1 MKMKKILICMTVGVM
16 PVLCSCSLG
25 ERDVDLNPI
34 QYGSASFELGADA
47 KFESSTRALSESDY
61 KQLANYDVKLV
72 NTSNENV
79 LLECKYSEIGDNLPK
94 KLEVGSYRVEATY
107 GKEHA
112 FSREEFLMEGSTVF
126 SIKAN
131 QEEEVTVDCS
141 PTCGKLSVAFDEQMA
156 TYFSDYSVTYSGTE
170 AMGSSTCTWAKD
182 DSEPWYVALKEGGE
196 TINYSIN
203 VTTKDEYL
211 SSNNGVTSKEST
223 ITGTISLNRNK
234 AHKLTITPNYTP
246 TTEGGMTLVITIDD
260 STNDKNIE
268 WQVPVTWI

>member
-1 MKMKKILICMTVGVM
+1 MKKILICMTVGVM
-16 PVLCSCSLG
+16 PVLCSCSLS
-25 ERDVDLNPI
+25 EHDVDLDPI
-34 QYGSASFELGADA
+34 RYGSASFELDADA

-61 KQLANYDVKLV
+61 KQLTNYDVKLV

-112 FSREEFLMEGSTVF
+112 FSREEFLMKGSTVF

-131 QEEEVTVDCS
+131 QEEAVTVDCS

-196 TINYSIN
+196 TISYTIN

-211 SSNNGVTSKEST
+211 SSNNGVTSKENT

-246 TTEGGMTLVITIDD
+246 TTDGGMTLVITIDD

>member
-1 MKMKKILICMTVGVM
+1 MKAKNILIGMTLGVM
-16 PVLCSCSLG
+16 PMLYSCSLG
-25 ERDVDLNPI
+25 ERDVELNPA
-34 QYGSASFELGADA
+34 QYGSASFELDA
-47 KFESSTRALSESDY
+47 EAEFENSTRALSESDY
-61 KQLANYDVKLV
+61 KNSANYDVKLV

-79 LLECKYSEIGDNLPK
+79 LLECKYSEINDNLPK

-112 FSREEFLMEGSTVF
+112 FSRDEFLMSGSTVF

-131 QEEEVTVDCS
+131 QEETVNVDCA
-141 PTCGKLSVAFDEQMA
+141 PTCGKLSVAFDETMA

-182 DSEPWYVALKEGGE
+182 DTEPWYVALKEGGE
-196 TINYSIN
+196 TINYTIS
-203 VTTKDEYL
+203 VTTKDDYL
-211 SSNNGVTSKEST
+211 SSNNGVTSKESK

-234 AHKLTITPNYTP
+234 AHKLTIKPNYTP
-246 TTEGGMTLVITIDD
+246 TTDGGMTLVITIDD